1 MAVKVYL
8 IDGST
13 EHYPAATAAVN
24 HDPAFVVATRNTQKR
39 RPSDEVAWYQSDQ
52 VLLAQVFEN
61 GILKDVISGSGR
73 RQPKLT

>member
-8 IDGST
+8 IDGKT

-24 HDPAFVVATRNTQKR
+24 QDPAFVVAKRNTQKR
-39 RPSDEVAWYQSDQ
+39 RPLDEVASFQSDQ